1 MSFSGLKTAVINTV
15 HNAQQKGEEIDRAS
29 LAASLRKKVCD
40 ILLDKTMK
48 AAQMCKAETIVL
60 AGGVSANSELRRR
73 FEERCAKENYA
84 FFRPELKYCGDNAA
98 MVGVQAFYEMEAG
111 QFADSS
117 LNAYATL
124 PIETKFTNY

>member
-1 MSFSGLKTAVINTV
+1 
-15 HNAQQKGEEIDRAS
+15 
-29 LAASLRKKVCD
+29 
-40 ILLDKTMK
+40 MK

-73 FEERCAKENYA
+73 FEERCAKESYA